1 MDETVDPLAGGG
13 ERDAVSGLAGG
24 DPQGDG
30 QVCLA
35 GAGRAEEDH
44 VLLAGDEI
52 QGAQMGHRLPFQP
65 AQVSEVELLQGLAG
79 GETGHA
85 DATLSAMRL
94 SGGDLALQ
102 AGGQTPDVSRTRWWR
117 VQRAGRQ
124 RPAGPTP
131 VAAPSFGALQRR
143 SVPCGGCVGG
153 LRSGRRDSA
162 SNAKAL
168 DVPGSFTHPWQLF
181 ARTRSRSD
189 ACPWRSSAPRWVP
202 GTKTVGEPGSR
213 IDEFPDSLWSVRRTP
228 TRREAGPCGNWSTA

>member
-117 VQRAGRQ
+117 VQRAGRR
-124 RPAGPTP
+124 RPAGPAP
-131 VAAPSFGALQRR
+131 VAAPQLRR
-143 SVPCGGCVGG
+143 APAP
-153 LRSGRRDSA
+153 LRA
-162 SNAKAL
+162 
-168 DVPGSFTHPWQLF
+168 
-181 ARTRSRSD
+181 
-189 ACPWRSSAPRWVP
+189 
-202 GTKTVGEPGSR
+202 
-213 IDEFPDSLWSVRRTP
+213 VRRM
-228 TRREAGPCGNWSTA
+228 RRGTTFRAPGFRVERQGPGRARQFHTSMATLREDKVEIGRAPVAVECTTLGPGHEDCRRARIAHR